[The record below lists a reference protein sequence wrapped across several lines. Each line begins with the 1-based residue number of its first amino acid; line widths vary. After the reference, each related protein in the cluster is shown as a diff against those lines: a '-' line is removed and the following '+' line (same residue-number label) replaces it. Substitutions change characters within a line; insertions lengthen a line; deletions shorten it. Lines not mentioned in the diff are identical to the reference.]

1 MYKYAPPVLILC
13 IFALFAYS
21 ITSQSNDAPLS
32 EQTEPPRAEQT
43 QPPAEPV
50 RAEQKTEQVSA
61 DTIDN
66 VRGELE
72 RLSNDVKAN
81 SDKITQIA
89 SLRSELLNLIQ
100 DSKSNSDQAT
110 HVTLD
115 QMSTLR
121 ADVLKQAKEA
131 NDKAAQTLRDE
142 VSATRTKLAA
152 QIDDVLKTNTS
163 RSDAL
168 SQRADA
174 MKKDIDDLK
183 RSFDE
188 DRQNISNIS
197 PGAAL
202 FVAILAL
209 LLGPYLAYQLAANKL
224 ASVRRQAT
232 VTRPS
237 ESTEAERPAAPPAVV
252 TPEHRPDLQHQA
264 PPLGDDGSPHP
275 TTDEDQGTASENE
288 KV

>member
-1 MYKYAPPVLILC
+1 VYKYASPVLILC

-21 ITSQSNDAPLS
+21 IASQSDDALS
-32 EQTEPPRAEQT
+32 EQTEPRAEQT
-43 QPPAEPV
+43 QPPAEPARV
-50 RAEQKTEQVSA
+50 EQKAETSSA
-61 DTIDN
+61 DPVDR

-72 RLSNDVKAN
+72 RLSSDVKAN
-81 SDKITQIA
+81 SDKISQIA
-89 SLRSELLNLIQ
+89 SLRTELLNLVQ
-100 DSKSNSDQAT
+100 DSKSNRDEAA
-110 HVTLD
+110 HVTD

-121 ADVLKQAKEA
+121 ADILKQAKEE
-131 NDKAAQTLRDE
+131 DGKAAQALRDE
-142 VSATRTKLAA
+142 VSATQTKLAA

-188 DRQNISNIS
+188 DRQNTSSIS

-202 FVAILAL
+202 VVAILAL
-209 LLGPYLAYQLAANKL
+209 VLGPYLAYQLAANKL
-224 ASVRRQAT
+224 ESVRRQAMAT
-232 VTRPS
+232 QPAK
-237 ESTEAERPAAPPAVV
+237 STEAERPTAASIAVE
-252 TPEHRPDLQHQA
+252 PEHGPDLQHQA
-264 PPLGDDGSPHP
+264 PPLGEGGSPHQS
-275 TTDEDQGTASENE
+275 TDEDLSTASEQE

>member
-1 MYKYAPPVLILC
+1 VYKYASPVLILC

-21 ITSQSNDAPLS
+21 IASQSDDVLS
-32 EQTEPPRAEQT
+32 EPTEPRAEQT
-43 QPPAEPV
+43 QPPVEPAKV
-50 RAEQKTEQVSA
+50 EQKTETSSA
-61 DTIDN
+61 DTIDH
-66 VRGELE
+66 VRDELE
-72 RLSNDVKAN
+72 RLSSDVKAN
-81 SDKITQIA
+81 SDKIGQIA

-100 DSKSNSDQAT
+100 DSKSNRDEAA

-131 NDKAAQTLRDE
+131 DGKAAQALRDE
-142 VSATRTKLAA
+142 VSATQTKLAA

-183 RSFDE
+183 RNFDE
-188 DRQNISNIS
+188 DRQNTSNIS

-202 FVAILAL
+202 AVAILAL
-209 LLGPYLAYQLAANKL
+209 VLGPYLAYQLAANKL
-224 ASVRRQAT
+224 ESARRQAMAT
-232 VTRPS
+232 QPAK
-237 ESTEAERPAAPPAVV
+237 STEAERPTAASTAVES
-252 TPEHRPDLQHQA
+252 EHGPDLQHQA
-264 PPLGDDGSPHP
+264 PPLGEGGSPNQS
-275 TTDEDQGTASENE
+275 TDEDLSTASEQE